1 MLKKSSIGSKPG
13 SKRKISNPENTTC
26 QSHTIMEAISEAR
39 RHIDNAKDFLSSNA
53 KKQDGLYQDKKYVK
67 IAGHTA
73 YTGILLVL
81 NELLGEKNKKTPKSV
96 EWYQF
101 ELSRI
106 DKTLLSKFTTAYE
119 ILHIDM
125 GYQGIK
131 SAETASLGLRTAEK
145 IIDWVETRLE
155 KKKTSNPESTPY
167 K

>member
-1 MLKKSSIGSKPG
+1 
-13 SKRKISNPENTTC
+13 
-26 QSHTIMEAISEAR
+26 MEAVTEAR
-39 RHIDNAKDFLSSNA
+39 RHIDNAKDFLSNNA

-81 NELLGEKNKKTPKSV
+81 NELLGEKSRKTPKSV
-96 EWYQF
+96 EWYQY
-101 ELSRI
+101 ELSRV
-106 DKTLLSKFTTAYE
+106 DKSLLSNFTTAYE

-131 SAETASLGLRTAEK
+131 SAQTASLGIRTAEK

-155 KKKTSNPESTPY
+155 KKKQ
-167 K
+167 

>member
-1 MLKKSSIGSKPG
+1 
-13 SKRKISNPENTTC
+13 
-26 QSHTIMEAISEAR
+26 MEAISEAR

-81 NELLGEKNKKTPKSV
+81 NELLGEKNRKTPKSA
-96 EWYQF
+96 EWYQY
-101 ELSRI
+101 ELSRV
-106 DKTLLSKFTTAYE
+106 DKSLLSNFTTAYQ

-125 GYQGIK
+125 GYQGSK
-131 SAETASLGLRTAEK
+131 SAELASLGLQKAEK

-155 KKKTSNPESTPY
+155 KKNQ
-167 K
+167 